1 MKQIIFLA
9 ILLTVLCG
17 CVAER
22 SGLDSIPSS
31 ESDIIV
37 TECETEAD
45 IPSAA
50 APFDEIP
57 SETPEITE
65 SPTVAVPILNIPS
78 GTYSGVFSD
87 SELNERLDYFY
98 FVPENAVEGLP
109 LIVFLHGDGNVGLPQ
124 SMETSGF
131 IRFAKDIYGESFPF
145 IVLQPCTSRYSWI
158 DGNLPQALIGLTDK
172 IANECAV
179 DRNRIIITGHSRGAI
194 GTWALITFYGNY
206 FSAAVPVSCGN
217 QTAMDYDVCSQ
228 VPVWAFAGNIGQ
240 DELGYHGIMR
250 YFVDTIEAHGGT
262 ATMTT
267 LAGYSHGLTPEG
279 AYTKETIEWMLA
291 Q

>member
-1 MKQIIFLA
+1 MKRIVCLVISLM
-9 ILLTVLCG
+9 VLCG
-17 CVAER
+17 CGAES
-22 SGLDSIPSS
+22 SGLDSISPS
-31 ESDIIV
+31 ENEVIV
-37 TECETEAD
+37 TEYATEANV
-45 IPSAA
+45 PSASV
-50 APFDEIP
+50 P
-57 SETPEITE
+57 SDNPPPETPEITE
-65 SPTVAVPILNIPS
+65 PPTEAASVLNIPS

-194 GTWALITFYGNY
+194 GTWALITLYGNY

-250 YFVDTIEAHGGT
+250 YIVDTIEAHGGT

-267 LAGYSHGLTPEG
+267 LAGYSHGMTLEG